1 MNIRFKAQN
10 WLYSTCTFIEA
21 VAVLLTNRA
30 RSRLGYPKKI
40 NSTDLF
46 LKQFLLHALGRQSR
60 LRITCAGRTD
70 GAGAQAHT
78 MISAKNFARA
88 YGHTYVHTPF
98 SEIDHAD
105 RPMEQWVEG
114 WENLFNLG
122 QGEELL
128 RNGAPPALNYTTFHP
143 RLYHAVSST
152 LLKIGSG
159 ALLNWHKPSET
170 RTFFH
175 PFFYYSDSNP
185 DAYLSLIP
193 ELRKKF
199 YLNGP
204 LPKSNV
210 LKVAVHLRRGDVT
223 PAHDRRFTHVGPVFE
238 TAHRVKATLEA
249 HQQDYTLSVY
259 SEGRESDFAGLQE
272 IGAKL
277 FLNINAIWTLRQLTE
292 ADILIMSKSSFSYV
306 AALISDGIKL
316 YEPFW
321 HSPLDSWILRK
332 SGGGFSRLAF
342 EQQLLRLLKER
353 RNPGPFE

>member
-10 WLYSTCTFIEA
+10 WFYTTCTFIEA

-78 MISAKNFARA
+78 MIAAKNFARA

-105 RPMEQWVEG
+105 RPMEQWVED

-128 RNGAPPALNYTTFHP
+128 RIGAPPALNYTTFHP

-170 RTFFH
+170 GTFFH

-199 YLNGP
+199 YANGQP
-204 LPKSNV
+204 SKSN
-210 LKVAVHLRRGDVT
+210 LLTVAVHLRRGDVT
-223 PAHDRRFTHVGPVFE
+223 PAHDRRFTQVGPVCE

-272 IGAKL
+272 TGAKL
-277 FLNINAIWTLRQLTE
+277 FLNIDAIWTLRQLIE

-321 HSPLDSWILRK
+321 HAPPDPWILRNSK
-332 SGGGFSRLAF
+332 GGFDQKAF
-342 EQQLLRLLKER
+342 ERKLLQLLEER
-353 RNPGPFE
+353 GNQGH